1 MLKYL
6 EIPVAPDVTFVT
18 FMISWV
24 ITRHAGYICILK
36 SVWYDL
42 PRLQPEVL
50 DPSKESHITSTHYYT
65 FTTLLA
71 CLQVIMVSWFM
82 AILRIAVSVVRG
94 KPAEDT
100 RSDDEE

>member
-6 EIPVAPDVTFVT
+6 ELSVAPDVTFVT

-24 ITRHAGYICILK
+24 LTRHVGYIWVLK
-36 SVWYDL
+36 SVWFDL
-42 PRLQPEVL
+42 PRFNKGYLSPA
-50 DPSKESHITSTHYYT
+50 HFYT
-65 FTTLLA
+65 FRALLA
-71 CLQVIMVSWFM
+71 CLQVIMVIWFM
-82 AILRIAVSVVRG
+82 AIIKVAVSVVRG